1 MFVNFG
7 SGKCPVC
14 GDSAKNVEK
23 KEKDVFHCTKC
34 KISFNDFYIANF
46 EQLKEYENKYWN

>member
-14 GDSAKNVEK
+14 GDFGKVMQ
-23 KEKDVFHCTKC
+23 KDVFHCNKC
-34 KISFNDFYIANF
+34 KIAFNDFYISNF
-46 EQLKEYENKYWN
+46 RELKEYENKYWN

>member
-14 GDSAKNVEK
+14 GDFGKVMERH
-23 KEKDVFHCTKC
+23 VFHCAKC
-34 KISFNDFYIANF
+34 KIAFNDFYISNF
-46 EQLKEYENKYWN
+46 KNLKEYENKYWN

>member
-14 GDSAKNVEK
+14 GDFGTAVEK
-23 KEKDVFHCTKC
+23 KIFHCAKC
-34 KISFNDFYIANF
+34 KISFNDYYVSAV
-46 EQLKEYENKYWN
+46 EMKEYENNYWN